1 MISVQVKGLDG
12 VKAKLKR
19 LSTELQQGKAMQA
32 AINKTATKAQAEINR
47 AIREEYAV
55 NASDV
60 RNSIS
65 ISGAKAGRLQARIDI
80 FGSTKRRGRSLNLI
94 HFLAAYQARGVGAVK
109 TRAGRGIRKK
119 DLAAIGKQL
128 GFKIKHG
135 GGLKQIAG
143 VFVGNKG
150 RTVFVRDNGTTMD
163 TRSRYAGTKHGEQ
176 IRPVQV
182 IGYSQ
187 MFSSRKIHARV
198 MAKISAD
205 FPVELDRA
213 IKMILERAK

>member
-1 MISVQVKGLDG
+1 MITVHVKGLDG

-55 NASDV
+55 KSEEV

-80 FGSTKRRGRSLNLI
+80 FGSTKRLGRSLNLI
-94 HFLAAYQARGVGAVK
+94 HFLAAFQAKGAGAVK
-109 TRAGRGIRKK
+109 TRAARGIRKK
-119 DLAAIGKQL
+119 DLAALGNQL
-128 GFKIKHG
+128 GFQIKRG
-135 GGLKQIAG
+135 GGLKQIEGA
-143 VFVGNKG
+143 FIGNKG
-150 RTVFVRDNGTTMD
+150 RTVFIRQGDRRLPIKPVR
-163 TRSRYAGTKHGEQ
+163 
-176 IRPVQV
+176 V

-187 MFSSRKIHARV
+187 MFASRKIHDRV
-198 MAKISAD
+198 LGKINAD

-213 IKMILERAK
+213 IKMILDRAK